1 VSLPPVLDARGRP
14 LDQIRLLGVRAT
26 GHHGVLDDER
36 RQGQEF
42 AVDVV
47 LHLDCRGA
55 AAGDR
60 LSETVDYGA
69 LAVQVAGI
77 VRGEPVA
84 LLETLASRI
93 GAACLADP
101 RVVAVDVSV
110 HKPSAPIPE
119 RFDDVVV
126 ALRRTRE
133 DGPG

>member
-1 VSLPPVLDARGRP
+1 VSLPPVLDAQGRP
-14 LDQIRLLGVRAT
+14 LDQIRLLGVRAF

-42 AVDVV
+42 GVDVV
-47 LHLDCRGA
+47 LHLDGRA

-69 LAVQVAGI
+69 LAVRVAGI

-93 GAACLADP
+93 GAACLADA

-119 RFDDVVV
+119 QFDDVVV
-126 ALRRTRE
+126 TLRRTRE
-133 DGPG
+133 DRPG